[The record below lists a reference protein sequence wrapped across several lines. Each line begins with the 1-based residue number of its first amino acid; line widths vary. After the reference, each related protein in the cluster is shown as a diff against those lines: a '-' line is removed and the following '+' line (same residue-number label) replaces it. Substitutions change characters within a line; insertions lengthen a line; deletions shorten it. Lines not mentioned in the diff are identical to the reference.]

1 MAKTNKQ
8 IFQEFIERVVN
19 PQRFELIHDYLTE
32 QCVFHTPP
40 YVGLGFMIDDT
51 SGDKVLI
58 QEIAPNGPA
67 VGHLQV
73 GDEVVKV
80 SDESRDR
87 DTYEQI
93 RTSIWGQ
100 GKIGTPI
107 SLTIRREGKFFDV
120 NFTRDRIEGFDSTLS
135 DTLELWKH
143 YMHNTW
149 PDQKSEITFLVEEG
163 DLVAYYLLITG
174 TNADYNQPAVWAES
188 GIVRF
193 KDGKITDWWSIEDG
207 LSQFKQLGYR
217 IDEPVKEPV

>member
-8 IFQEFIERVVN
+8 IFEEFIEKVLN
-19 PQRFELIHDYLTE
+19 PQRFELIHEYLTE
-32 QCVFHTPP
+32 ESVSHAPP
-40 YVGLGFMIDDT
+40 YVGMGFMIDDT
-51 SGDKVLI
+51 SGDKVFI
-58 QEIAPNGPA
+58 QEIAPNSPA
-67 VGHLQV
+67 AAHLQE
-73 GDEVVKV
+73 GDEIVKG
-80 SDESRDR
+80 SDESGVFE
-87 DTYEQI
+87 TYEQLK
-93 RTSIWGQ
+93 TSIWGQ

-107 SLTIRREGKFFDV
+107 TLTIRREEKVFDV
-120 NFTRDRIEGFDSTLS
+120 TFTRDRITGFDTILS

-193 KDGKITDWWSIEDG
+193 KDGKITDWWSVEDG

-217 IDEPVKEPV
+217 IDEPVKESV